1 MECGLRTVG
10 VTINHRHQE
19 LHGGWLIS
27 QSVVDE
33 PTQHRL
39 EHRNLAGL
47 SVFGDGGPLSK
58 DLAENSADV
67 STTLRT
73 PFRVS
78 ALTWSPSR
86 LKRGATLPTRYG
98 FDRGLRDFLRITP
111 ASLPGAGSV
120 RVNLRGCRHG
130 PRVTRRRLPVD
141 SKIASRRVNCC
152 QRRTATST
160 YCGSISI
167 QKARR
172 PICSAAMMV
181 EPEPAKVSRMIDP
194 SFEQSL
200 MASAMRATG
209 LTVGCIFSSSI
220 RPARNEFA
228 PA

>member
-1 MECGLRTVG
+1 MRTVG

-47 SVFGDGGPLSK
+47 SVFGDGDPLSK

-86 LKRGATLPTRYG
+86 LKRGATFADPIW
-98 FDRGLRDFLRITP
+98 LRPRFARFLAHHACLFAGRRIGARKSAWLSSRA
-111 ASLPGAGSV
+111 ASNSSKA
-120 RVNLRGCRHG
+120 C
-130 PRVTRRRLPVD
+130 PVD

-194 SFEQSL
+194 RFEQSL